1 MFERQKHWIK
11 DKREKTWLLKN
22 ITVKPRLTATSVIR
36 QLRYYGHCTLPP
48 GKNRHTFSCK
58 TKKTLVNT
66 ATPLIRQNFFWRI
79 GDRSNGVPL
88 YIFSVNE
95 FLFLLKNITT
105 PPMFDYSLKDCYFHE
120 VETILVLM
128 NVFAYVKCF
137 NDHTNIIVFYD
148 GYTFVL
154 ITKLLTLMEIYI
166 AEMKGKRC
174 SSTGGKKFKRKHN
187 QGESDRDTS
196 IYYNYLYNDNNILPF
211 PFSAL
216 SLSLLL
222 PFQRLTRWLMKTD
235 LLWRVA
241 FKFDV
246 CKCVPVLI
254 LDGLINGWNDKG
266 VSVLTASIRR
276 TSLSTFELSN
286 F

>member
-58 TKKTLVNT
+58 KKTLVNT
-66 ATPLIRQNFFWRI
+66 ATPLIRQNFFWPI

-137 NDHTNIIVFYD
+137 NNHTNIIVFYD

-174 SSTGGKKFKRKHN
+174 SSTGGKNSKENITKENLTETRLFTTIIFITITTF
-187 QGESDRDTS
+187 SLFLFLLFP
-196 IYYNYLYNDNNILPF
+196 YLSCSR
-211 PFSAL
+211 FSA
-216 SLSLLL
+216 
-222 PFQRLTRWLMKTD
+222 WH
-235 LLWRVA
+235 A
-241 FKFDV
+241 
-246 CKCVPVLI
+246 
-254 LDGLINGWNDKG
+254 G
-266 VSVLTASIRR
+266 
-276 TSLSTFELSN
+276 
-286 F
+286 

>member
-1 MFERQKHWIK
+1 MATVLCRLA
-11 DKREKTWLLKN
+11 KTAIHFL
-22 ITVKPRLTATSVIR
+22 VK
-36 QLRYYGHCTLPP
+36 
-48 GKNRHTFSCK
+48 
-58 TKKTLVNT
+58 KKPLVNT
-66 ATPLIRQNFFWRI
+66 ATPLIRQNFFWPI

-88 YIFSVNE
+88 HIFSVNE

-222 PFQRLTRWLMKTD
+222 PF
-235 LLWRVA
+235 
-241 FKFDV
+241 
-246 CKCVPVLI
+246 
-254 LDGLINGWNDKG
+254 
-266 VSVLTASIRR
+266 
-276 TSLSTFELSN
+276 
-286 F
+286 